1 MPKSYLYR
9 GYGLMTDQQNNNTFG
24 ASPDTPPSSIPQRLA
39 QLQSSQMI
47 GQFQFFSFISLVSII
62 TVSVLYWDDN
72 STLFLSTQVWL
83 FISLLA
89 VGGSMAMMSHLKNN
103 FQEQQASRIEKLINC
118 TALLMGGVWGIAA
131 VIFSPSFPANHSQFN
146 DFYRPALFACLVSW
160 QAIAALTSYSSRF
173 ETFIYFSV
181 AAILPGLL
189 LLTAYP
195 SVVNSALTGVGGLF
209 FFFVLLAGRR
219 LSDLS
224 YQSLWLQLR
233 NEDLIHFL
241 ENSKNTVEAVNQ
253 KLAQEIHERRHTE
266 SQLQEINMNL
276 EQKVR
281 ERTLALSDINRA
293 LRNSQERLTLAI
305 DASGIG
311 LWDWNMTNNDIYNSN
326 FEQLLGYS
334 KLEMKALM
342 GHMKQII
349 HPDDY
354 GQVKRALLQH
364 LRKKKP
370 SYEAA
375 YRMLHRAGHW
385 IWVEDNGRVVAWDE
399 KGLPLRLIG
408 TRRDISPE
416 REIEEKLRLSASV
429 FEYAAEG
436 IYILDERFCY
446 LSVNPRFSQ
455 MTGFTNQ
462 DLEAKH
468 IFDSSLN
475 NPAQRA
481 AAYHT
486 VFEHLQQTGDW
497 QGELIEYRKNG
508 EAFPQWLH
516 ITAVYNND
524 NQIGHYVGI
533 VSDLTQRKE
542 AEEKLKYLANYD
554 RLTGLA
560 NRNLFHDRLHSAIMV
575 AREKSTSFAVIH
587 IDLDRFR
594 PLNDSLGHQIGDTLL
609 KKVAGRISQAASDA
623 NTVARLGSDEF
634 ALILDLP
641 QSRTAIENYCEKII
655 EHLRRPFK
663 IDEHELLLGAS
674 IGVSLFPEHGREL
687 QILINHADLALQ
699 QAKRMGGNSTRFFSS
714 DVKSISIEQ
723 VNLESALRK
732 AIFRDE
738 FVVFYQP
745 KICLKTNRIIS
756 TEALVRWQHPT
767 MGLLAPGHFI
777 PLAEEAGLISAIG
790 EMVLDKACHQTREW
804 HTLGFDHISTS
815 VNVVAQQL
823 QRGNLLEIIDRVL
836 VNTELDPFSL
846 ELELTESSF
855 MDDKEVVCQL
865 LEDLRSR
872 GIKIA
877 LDDFGT
883 GYSSLSYLRDFP
895 IDVLKI
901 DQSFVFR
908 IGQAE
913 KDDAIVRAIFAMGHS
928 LGMKIVAE
936 GVETETHLAFL
947 KEQGCDVVQG
957 YLISRPIPADKLTL
971 MLQQEAEMGLKYLA

>member
-1 MPKSYLYR
+1 
-9 GYGLMTDQQNNNTFG
+9 MTDQDNNN
-24 ASPDTPPSSIPQRLA
+24 PSSEMPASHIEQRLM

-62 TVSVLYWDDN
+62 TVSFLYWN
-72 STLFLSTQVWL
+72 EPSTIFLSTKIWSALSV
-83 FISLLA
+83 FC
-89 VGGSMAMMSHLKNN
+89 VGVSIATMSRLKHN
-103 FQEQQASRIEKLINC
+103 FQEYRPYTIEKFINA
-118 TALLMGGVWGIAA
+118 TALMMGGVWGVAA
-131 VIFSPSFPANHSQFN
+131 VIFSPSFPINGAPLN

-173 ETFIYFSV
+173 ETFIYFAV

-241 ENSKNTVEAVNQ
+241 ESSKSTVEAVNQ
-253 KLAQEIHERRHTE
+253 KLAQEIQERRHTE
-266 SQLQEINMNL
+266 SQLQEVNIHL

-311 LWDWNMTNNDIYNSN
+311 LWDWNMNNNEIFNSN

-342 GHMKQII
+342 GNMKQII

-354 GQVKRALLQH
+354 SNVKRALLQH

-370 SYEAA
+370 SYEVA
-375 YRMLHRAGHW
+375 YRILHRAGHW
-385 IWVEDNGRVVAWDE
+385 VWVEDNGRVVAWDG

-408 TRRDISPE
+408 TRRDITPE
-416 REIEEKLRLSASV
+416 REVEAKLRLSASV

-436 IYILDERFCY
+436 IYILDANFCY

-455 MTGFTNQ
+455 MSGFSND
-462 DLEAKH
+462 DLEGKH
-468 IFDSSLN
+468 LFDLTTSDVT
-475 NPAQRA
+475 PKA
-481 AAYHT
+481 ALYHSAL
-486 VFEHLQQTGDW
+486 EQLKRSGDW
-497 QGELIEYRKNG
+497 QGELLEHRKSG

-554 RLTGLA
+554 RLTSLA
-560 NRNLFHDRLHSAIMV
+560 NRNLFHDRLHSAIML
-575 AREKSTSFAVIH
+575 ARDKGHTFAVLH

-594 PLNDSLGHQIGDTLL
+594 PLNDSLGHELGDVLL
-609 KKVAGRISQAASDA
+609 KKVAERISQTASDA

-634 ALILDLP
+634 ALILDQA
-641 QSRTAIENYCEKII
+641 QSHTALESYCEKII
-655 EHLRRPFK
+655 DNLRRPFK
-663 IDEHELLLGAS
+663 VGEHELLLGAS

-699 QAKRMGGNSTRFFSS
+699 QAKRMGGNSTRFFSD

-732 AIFRDE
+732 AIFKDE

-767 MGLLAPGHFI
+767 MGLLSPAQFI

-790 EMVLDKACHQTREW
+790 EIVLYKACQQTQDW
-804 HTLGFDHISTS
+804 HTQGFNHISTS

-823 QRGNLLEIIDRVL
+823 QRGNLLDIVDRIL
-836 VNTELDPFSL
+836 VNTGLDSTAL

-855 MDDKEVVCQL
+855 MDEKDSVCQQ

-957 YLISRPIPADKLTL
+957 YLISRPIPADKLTQ
-971 MLQQEAEMGLKYLA
+971 MLQEEAATGLKYLA

>member
-1 MPKSYLYR
+1 
-9 GYGLMTDQQNNNTFG
+9 MTDQYNNN
-24 ASPDTPPSSIPQRLA
+24 SEMPTPLIEQRLTR
-39 QLQSSQMI
+39 LQFSQMI
-47 GQFQFFSFISLVSII
+47 GQFQFFSFISLVSI
-62 TVSVLYWDDN
+62 SVISFLYWQEN
-72 STLFLSTQVWL
+72 NTLLLSTKTWTVL
-83 FISLLA
+83 SILC
-89 VGGSMAMMSHLKNN
+89 VGGCIATIHRLKHN
-103 FQEQQASRIEKLINC
+103 FQEYRTDTVERFVNL
-118 TALLMGGVWGIAA
+118 TALIMGGIWGVAA
-131 VIFSPSFPANHSQFN
+131 VVFSPSVPVNGAHLTEL
-146 DFYRPALFACLVSW
+146 YRSALFACLVSW

-173 ETFIYFSV
+173 ETFIYFAI
-181 AAILPGLL
+181 AAMLPGLL
-189 LLTAYP
+189 LLTSSP

-253 KLAQEIHERRHTE
+253 KLAQEIRERRHTE
-266 SQLQEINMNL
+266 TQLQEINLHL

-311 LWDWNMTNNDIYNSN
+311 LWDWNMSNNEIFNSN

-342 GHMKQII
+342 GNMKQII

-354 GQVKRALLQH
+354 GHVKSSLRQH
-364 LRKKKP
+364 LRKKKLN
-370 SYEAA
+370 YEAT
-375 YRMLHRAGHW
+375 YRILHRAGHW
-385 IWVEDNGRVVAWDE
+385 IWVEDNGRVVAWDG
-399 KGLPLRLIG
+399 KGQPLRLIG
-408 TRRDISPE
+408 TRRDVTPE
-416 REIEEKLRLSASV
+416 REVEEKLRLSASV
-429 FEYAAEG
+429 FECAAEG
-436 IYILDERFCY
+436 IYILDADFCF

-455 MTGFTNQ
+455 MTGFSND
-462 DLEAKH
+462 DLEGKH
-468 IFDSSLN
+468 LFDTNTHYNEKENALYYN
-475 NPAQRA
+475 
-481 AAYHT
+481 T
-486 VFEHLQQTGDW
+486 VEQLKRTGDW
-497 QGELIEYRKNG
+497 QGELLEHRKNG
-508 EAFPQWLH
+508 EIFPQWLH
-516 ITAVYNND
+516 ITAVFNND

-560 NRNLFHDRLHSAIMV
+560 NRTLFHDRLHSAIV
-575 AREKSTSFAVIH
+575 AARDKSSNFAILH

-594 PLNDSLGHQIGDTLL
+594 QLNDSLGHELGDILL
-609 KKVAGRISQAASDA
+609 KKVAERISQTATNA
-623 NTVARLGSDEF
+623 NTVSRLGSDEF
-634 ALILDLP
+634 ALILDQYQDHKTLE
-641 QSRTAIENYCEKII
+641 SYCEKII
-655 EHLRRPFK
+655 EQLRRPFK
-663 IDEHELLLGAS
+663 IAEHELLLGAS

-699 QAKRMGGNSTRFFSS
+699 QAKRMGGNSTRFFSD

-723 VNLESALRK
+723 INLESALRK
-732 AIFRDE
+732 AIFKDE

-767 MGLLAPGHFI
+767 MGLLGPGQFI

-790 EMVLDKACHQTREW
+790 EIVLNKACQQTVEW
-804 HTLGFDHISTS
+804 HKQGFAHISTS

-823 QRGNLLEIIDRVL
+823 QRGNLLAIVDRIL
-836 VNTELDPFSL
+836 VNTGLDPIAL

-855 MDDKEVVCQL
+855 MDEKDTVRIL

-947 KEQGCDVVQG
+947 KEQGCDMVQG

-971 MLQQEAEMGLKYLA
+971 MLQEEARTGLKYLA

>member
-1 MPKSYLYR
+1 
-9 GYGLMTDQQNNNTFG
+9 MTDQDNNN
-24 ASPDTPPSSIPQRLA
+24 ASSEMPTPLIEQRLM

-62 TVSVLYWDDN
+62 TVSFLYWDEPN
-72 STLFLSTQVWL
+72 TLFLSTKTWSGLSVFSVCL
-83 FISLLA
+83 SIAL
-89 VGGSMAMMSHLKNN
+89 MSRLKHN
-103 FQEQQASRIEKLINC
+103 FQEYRAYTIEKFINA
-118 TALLMGGVWGIAA
+118 TALMMGGVWGVAA
-131 VIFSPSFPANHSQFN
+131 VVFSPSFPINGAPLN

-173 ETFIYFSV
+173 ETFIYFAV

-241 ENSKNTVEAVNQ
+241 ESSKSTVEAVNQ
-253 KLAQEIHERRHTE
+253 KLAQEIQERRHTE
-266 SQLQEINMNL
+266 SQLQEVNIHL

-311 LWDWNMTNNDIYNSN
+311 LWDWNMNNNEIFNSN

-342 GHMKQII
+342 GNMKQII

-354 GQVKRALLQH
+354 SNVKRALLQH

-370 SYEAA
+370 SYEVA
-375 YRMLHRAGHW
+375 YRILHRAGHW
-385 IWVEDNGRVVAWDE
+385 VWVEDNGRVVAWDE
-399 KGLPLRLIG
+399 KGHPLRLIG
-408 TRRDISPE
+408 TRRDITPE
-416 REIEEKLRLSASV
+416 REVEAKLRLSASV

-436 IYILDERFCY
+436 IYILDANFCY

-455 MTGFTNQ
+455 MSGFSND
-462 DLEAKH
+462 DLEGKH
-468 IFDSSLN
+468 LFDLTTSDVT
-475 NPAQRA
+475 PKA
-481 AAYHT
+481 ALYHSAL
-486 VFEHLQQTGDW
+486 EQLKRSGDW
-497 QGELIEYRKNG
+497 QGELLEHRKSG

-560 NRNLFHDRLHSAIMV
+560 NRNLFHDRLYSAIML
-575 AREKSTSFAVIH
+575 AREKNHTFAVLH

-594 PLNDSLGHQIGDTLL
+594 PLNDSLGHELGDVLL
-609 KKVAGRISQAASDA
+609 KKVAERISQTASDA

-634 ALILDLP
+634 ALILDQA
-641 QSRTAIENYCEKII
+641 QSHTALESYCEKII
-655 EHLRRPFK
+655 DNLRRPFK
-663 IDEHELLLGAS
+663 VGEHELLLGAS

-699 QAKRMGGNSTRFFSS
+699 QAKRMGGNSTRFFSD

-732 AIFRDE
+732 AIFKDE

-767 MGLLAPGHFI
+767 MGLLSPAQFI

-790 EMVLDKACHQTREW
+790 EIVLYKACQQTYDW
-804 HTLGFDHISTS
+804 HIQGFTHISTS

-823 QRGNLLEIIDRVL
+823 QRGNLLEIVDRIL
-836 VNTELDPFSL
+836 VNTSLDPTAL

-855 MDDKEVVCQL
+855 MDEKETVCQQ

-971 MLQQEAEMGLKYLA
+971 MLQEEAATGLKYLA

>member
-1 MPKSYLYR
+1 
-9 GYGLMTDQQNNNTFG
+9 MTTQDNNI
-24 ASPDTPPSSIPQRLA
+24 SSEIPAPLLEQRLM

-47 GQFQFFSFISLVSII
+47 GQFQFFSFISLISII
-62 TVSVLYWDDN
+62 AVSFLYWN
-72 STLFLSTQVWL
+72 ESNTLFLSTKTWSAL
-83 FISLLA
+83 SILG
-89 VGGSMAMMSHLKNN
+89 VGLSIVTMSRLKHN
-103 FQEQQASRIEKLINC
+103 FQEYQPYTIEKFINV
-118 TALLMGGVWGIAA
+118 TALIMGGIWGVAA
-131 VIFSPSFPANHSQFN
+131 VAFSPSFPINGALLH

-160 QAIAALTSYSSRF
+160 QSIAALTSYSSRF

-241 ENSKNTVEAVNQ
+241 ENSKNTVEAINQ
-253 KLAQEIHERRHTE
+253 KLALEIQERRHTE
-266 SQLQEINMNL
+266 SQLQEVNIHL

-311 LWDWNMTNNDIYNSN
+311 LWDWNMNNNEIFNSN

-342 GHMKQII
+342 GNMKQII

-354 GQVKRALLQH
+354 SNVKRALLQH

-370 SYEAA
+370 NYEVA
-375 YRMLHRAGHW
+375 YRILHRAGHW
-385 IWVEDNGRVVAWDE
+385 VWVEDNGRVVAWDG

-416 REIEEKLRLSASV
+416 REVEEKLRLSASV

-436 IYILDERFCY
+436 IYILDANFCY
-446 LSVNPRFSQ
+446 LSINPRFSL
-455 MTGFTNQ
+455 MSGFSNE
-462 DLEAKH
+462 DLEGKH
-468 IFDSSLN
+468 LFDTTANDITPKASLY
-475 NPAQRA
+475 QA
-481 AAYHT
+481 AL
-486 VFEHLQQTGDW
+486 EQLKRTGDW
-497 QGELIEYRKNG
+497 QGELLEHRKNG

-516 ITAVYNND
+516 ITAIYNND

-560 NRNLFHDRLHSAIMV
+560 NRNLFHDRLHSTIML
-575 AREKSTSFAVIH
+575 AREKNHTFAVIH

-594 PLNDSLGHQIGDTLL
+594 PLNDSLGHELGDVLL
-609 KKVAGRISQAASDA
+609 KTVAERISQTASDA
-623 NTVARLGSDEF
+623 NTMARLGSDEF
-634 ALILDLP
+634 ALILDKI
-641 QSRTAIENYCEKII
+641 QSRTALESYCEKII
-655 EHLRRPFK
+655 DNLRRPFK
-663 IDEHELLLGAS
+663 VGEHELLLGAS

-699 QAKRMGGNSTRFFSS
+699 QAKRMGGNNTRFFSD

-723 VNLESALRK
+723 INLESALRK

-745 KICLKTNRIIS
+745 KICLKANCIIS

-767 MGLLAPGHFI
+767 MGLLSPAQFI

-790 EMVLDKACHQTREW
+790 EIVLYKACQQTYDW
-804 HTLGFDHISTS
+804 HIQGFTQISTS

-823 QRGNLLEIIDRVL
+823 QRGNLLDIVDRIL
-836 VNTELDPFSL
+836 VNTNLDPTAL

-855 MDDKEVVCQL
+855 MDEKETVCQQ

-957 YLISRPIPADKLTL
+957 YLISRPIPADQLTK
-971 MLQQEAEMGLKYLA
+971 MLQEEAATGLKYLA

>member
-1 MPKSYLYR
+1 
-9 GYGLMTDQQNNNTFG
+9 MTDQYANTH
-24 ASPDTPPSSIPQRLA
+24 TKTEMPSSLIEQRLM

-62 TVSVLYWDDN
+62 TVSFLYWDEK
-72 STLFLSTQVWL
+72 SSLFLSTKTWSIL
-83 FISLLA
+83 ALLGVA
-89 VGGSMAMMSHLKNN
+89 LSIATISHLKHN
-103 FQEQQASRIEKLINC
+103 FREFAPDTIEKCLNC
-118 TALLMGGVWGIAA
+118 TALIMGSIWGVAA
-131 VIFSPSFPANHSQFN
+131 VVFSPSFPINGTPIA

-173 ETFIYFSV
+173 ETFIYFAV

-241 ENSKNTVEAVNQ
+241 ESSKNTVEAVNQ
-253 KLAQEIHERRHTE
+253 KLALEIQERRHTE
-266 SQLQEINMNL
+266 TQLQEINSNL

-311 LWDWNMTNNDIYNSN
+311 LWDWNMSNNEIFNSN

-342 GHMKQII
+342 GKMKQII

-354 GQVKRALLQH
+354 ATVKHALLQH

-370 SYEAA
+370 NYEVA
-375 YRMLHRAGHW
+375 YRILHRAGHW
-385 IWVEDNGRVVAWDE
+385 VWVEDNGRVVAWDA

-408 TRRDISPE
+408 TRRDITPE
-416 REIEEKLRLSASV
+416 REVEEKLRLSASV

-436 IYILDERFCY
+436 IYILDADFCF

-455 MTGFTNQ
+455 MTGFSNE
-462 DLEAKH
+462 DLEGKH
-468 IFDSSLN
+468 LFNIGNHPSQPKEPLYT
-475 NPAQRA
+475 ATLEQ
-481 AAYHT
+481 
-486 VFEHLQQTGDW
+486 LKQTGDW
-497 QGELIEYRKNG
+497 QGELLEYRKNG
-508 EAFPQWLH
+508 DVFPQWLH
-516 ITAVYNND
+516 ITAIRNHD

-560 NRNLFHDRLHSAIMV
+560 NRTLFYDRLHSAIV
-575 AREKSTSFAVIH
+575 TARDKNEGFAVLH

-594 PLNDSLGHQIGDTLL
+594 PLNDSFGHELGDALL
-609 KKVAGRISQAASDA
+609 KKVAERISQTASDA

-634 ALILDLP
+634 ALLLDKNY
-641 QSRTAIENYCEKII
+641 QRNAVENYCDKII
-655 EHLRRPFK
+655 EQLRRPFK
-663 IDEHELLLGAS
+663 IGEHELLLGAS

-699 QAKRMGGNSTRFFSS
+699 QAKRMGGNSTRFFSE

-732 AIFRDE
+732 AIFKDE

-745 KICLKTNRIIS
+745 KVCLKTNRIIS

-767 MGLLAPGHFI
+767 MGLVSPALFI

-790 EMVLDKACHQTREW
+790 EIVLYKACQQTAQW
-804 HTLGFDHISTS
+804 HKQGFGHISTS

-823 QRGNLLEIIDRVL
+823 QRGNLLEIVDRIL
-836 VNTELDPFSL
+836 VNSGLDPTAL

-855 MDDKEVVCQL
+855 MDEKDGVCQL

-936 GVETETHLAFL
+936 GVETETHLNFL

-971 MLQQEAEMGLKYLA
+971 MLQQEAREGLKYLA